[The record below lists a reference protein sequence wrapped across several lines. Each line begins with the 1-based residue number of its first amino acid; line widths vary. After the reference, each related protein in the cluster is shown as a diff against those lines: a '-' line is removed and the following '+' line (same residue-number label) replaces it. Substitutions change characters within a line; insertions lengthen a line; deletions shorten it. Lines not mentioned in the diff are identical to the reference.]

1 MKLQFYAKLGIR
13 NTIDTAEHSFNT
25 IFKDTSYKH
34 IPQGG
39 MKNKT
44 PEITSDI
51 KNKKQKQEQ
60 IHNTPA
66 PHTNEM
72 NSVSFVEKQ
81 KMSKLLYSV

>member
-51 KNKKQKQEQ
+51 KKQNKSRNKYI
-60 IHNTPA
+60 IHQL
-66 PHTNEM
+66 HTQT
-72 NSVSFVEKQ
+72 K
-81 KMSKLLYSV
+81 